1 MQTIDREQKNTPSR
15 QAISS
20 FEMGRDDV
28 NILCTYGKISVWFGQ
43 HTPDVIIGYV
53 LIDISNIDKSAVHET
68 DIICDF
74 EEITDYEKQGY
85 TLVTYAR
92 YMDAYRATFH
102 IPFHN
107 KKALFH
113 LAESIT
119 VALESGEDVNVDVYW
134 NGDDADITRLSSQLN
149 KIDDWKIR
157 NITYK
162 EDSKE

>member
-1 MQTIDREQKNTPSR
+1 MQTIDQEQKTTSYR
-15 QAISS
+15 QAIAS

-28 NILCTYGKISVWFGQ
+28 NIVCTYGKISVWFSQ
-43 HTPDVIIGYV
+43 HIPDVIIGYV
-53 LIDISNIDKSAVHET
+53 LIDISKIDKSAVHET

-74 EEITDYEKQGY
+74 DEITDYEKQGY

-113 LAESIT
+113 LAESISAT
-119 VALESGEDVNVDVYW
+119 LDEEDVTVDIYW
-134 NGDDADITRLSSQLN
+134 NGDDADITRLFKQLK
-149 KIDDWKIR
+149 KIDGWKMK